1 MAVLTAWL
9 RVRRLVAKTLPCGA
23 LAGTATP
30 RVAPEDEEP
39 PVRDPGPPTRP
50 FTPCHLRVL
59 GAAQGLVTVEWSM
72 EDPSNDAQGDGDAQT
87 GMEPD
92 HSEGSEDREQERA
105 GTENTV
111 RSKTRKLIRKVSK
124 TLSVAS
130 TQSGEGAAARRPRY
144 THCQVKIDGRE
155 TAIMRR
161 YPILW
166 HEGTLSHRFSVC
178 VEVGKGDHTVA
189 VRVLRLA
196 TSSERASCKEAQG
209 SGSSWSKWSDSLQVN
224 AETPKP
230 HRKSTSQSRP
240 SSSSSGSRRL
250 HPHLPADF
258 YRQKMK
264 DMRAKKLAKKL
275 AKRDGEQW
283 ERHSDTRA
291 ASDGKRTSQGVQD
304 DGFY

>member
-72 EDPSNDAQGDGDAQT
+72 EDPSNDAQGDGDAQA

-105 GTENTV
+105 GTEGTV

-144 THCQVKIDGRE
+144 THCQVKIDGMSLLNISCLAIGCARPRGPGSHCGNHASVRPDSTLTGLAHRE
-155 TAIMRR
+155 GNGHHAA
-161 YPILW
+161 
-166 HEGTLSHRFSVC
+166 LS
-178 VEVGKGDHTVA
+178 DPVA
-189 VRVLRLA
+189 
-196 TSSERASCKEAQG
+196 
-209 SGSSWSKWSDSLQVN
+209 
-224 AETPKP
+224 
-230 HRKSTSQSRP
+230 
-240 SSSSSGSRRL
+240 
-250 HPHLPADF
+250 
-258 YRQKMK
+258 
-264 DMRAKKLAKKL
+264 
-275 AKRDGEQW
+275 
-283 ERHSDTRA
+283 
-291 ASDGKRTSQGVQD
+291 
-304 DGFY
+304 